1 MGAGEFFLKGG
12 AGSKRGGGPSEKG
25 GADTFLTNIFFMCHF
40 RHLLFRNARY
50 LKKIF
55 ACGALFLNF
64 DT

>member
-12 AGSKRGGGPSEKG
+12 AGSKRGGPSKKG

-40 RHLLFRNARY
+40 RHLFFRNARY
-50 LKKIF
+50 FEKIF

-64 DT
+64 NK